1 MTRTAHYMLAWR
13 AVPLRL
19 RQVNPNKVVA
29 LNFFRSRFVWGLGE
43 LIFLLMFA
51 CGPQAALAQQQQPV
65 PVGTAPAQIQ
75 DVPIILS
82 GLGTVQPLNVVQIK
96 AQANGTL
103 IALPV
108 HEGQY
113 VHRGDVLAEIDPR
126 PYKAALDQ
134 AQAQR
139 DEDTATLQSA
149 ELDLKRFQS
158 LAKSSFAPIQQ
169 VDDQQATVN
178 KLIATVALDNAAIET
193 AQINLGY
200 TVISA
205 PFDGR
210 AGFYQLTLGNLV
222 EVANQTPIITI
233 TETRPISVVF
243 TLPESDLPR
252 IVQAQSNGAVPVQVF
267 DSTSGK
273 ALSMGTLL
281 TPNNMIDTTTGTIS
295 LKATFA
301 NTDDHL
307 WAGQFVN
314 AQVTIGTLPKVV
326 TVPTLAV
333 NHGPDGTFVYVV
345 AANGTAQQVN
355 VTAGH
360 QWDDRQVVTKGLSG
374 NETVVVSGQS
384 RLTPG
389 TPVKATAVAGNG
401 TPATPLSG
409 PTPSAS

>member
-1 MTRTAHYMLAWR
+1 
-13 AVPLRL
+13 
-19 RQVNPNKVVA
+19 
-29 LNFFRSRFVWGLGE
+29 
-43 LIFLLMFA
+43 MFA
-51 CGPQAALAQQQQPV
+51 YCPVAALAQQQQPV
-65 PVGTAPAQIQ
+65 PVGTAPAQVQ

-113 VHRGDVLAEIDPR
+113 VHQGDVLAEIDPR

-134 AQAQR
+134 AKAQR

-149 ELDLKRFQS
+149 QLDLKRFQS
-158 LAKSSFAPIQQ
+158 LAKSSFAPVQQ

-178 KLIATVALDNAAIET
+178 KLIATVALDTAAIET

-200 TVISA
+200 TVIHA

-222 EVANQTPIITI
+222 QVANQTPIM
-233 TETRPISVVF
+233 
-243 TLPESDLPR
+243 PEADLPR
-252 IVQAQSNGAVPVQVF
+252 IVQAQSNGAVPVEVF
-267 DSTSGK
+267 DSTTGK
-273 ALSMGTLL
+273 PLSSGTLL
-281 TPNNMIDTTTGTIS
+281 TPNNMIDTATGTIS

-314 AQVTIGTLPKVV
+314 AQVTVGTMPKAV

-360 QWDDRQVVTKGLSG
+360 QWNNRQVITQGLSG
-374 NETVVVSGQS
+374 NESVVVSGQS
-384 RLTPG
+384 RLAPG
-389 TPVKATAVAGNG
+389 MPVKAAAAAATTAAS
-401 TPATPLSG
+401 T
-409 PTPSAS
+409 TPSAT